1 MNISEALNNV
11 TAPFDF
17 ISISSFISKY
27 TGAKFGMGA
36 EAVQQLLEEVNL
48 DDELKS
54 IQEELRNTT
63 GSKNQ
68 KRQKLIKRLEV
79 VQAFRHSQQTILD
92 DFKCV
97 ACNSTRFTSNVT
109 T

>member
-1 MNISEALNNV
+1 
-11 TAPFDF
+11 
-17 ISISSFISKY
+17 
-27 TGAKFGMGA
+27 MGA

-79 VQAFRHSQQTILD
+79 VQAFRHSHNKPSWMILNALPVIPPD
-92 DFKCV
+92 LRPMLQLDGGRFATSDLNELYRRV
-97 ACNSTRFTSNVT
+97 ITRNIRLKR
-109 T
+109 